1 MANTLNLNIN
11 VTIDTTPSE
20 RKAYDNRTVKPGEV
34 LVPMVVDDELID
46 LYEMDKRNIRT
57 WHMGGV
63 PYKVAFYPVP
73 ADNVKTAMS
82 QFNSQVNELLGE
94 RRDARCMVPQ
104 PDGSYKVCPKKNGNN
119 RCACVDCPHN
129 GEYEREDKTIASL
142 DYMMDEFE
150 YEPSA
155 NQSAEDK
162 AMLAYTLEDLFERLH
177 EIDPRM
183 EQIVLMGLDGVD
195 KEVIFEKLG
204 LKKSQA
210 YNIYKQT
217 KTETIKIL
225 RN

>member
-1 MANTLNLNIN
+1 MANTVNLNIN

-20 RKAYDNRTVKPGEV
+20 RKAYDNRTVKPDEV

-94 RRDARCMVPQ
+94 RRDARCMIPQ

-129 GEYEREDKTIASL
+129 GEYEREDKTIVSL
-142 DYMMDEFE
+142 DNMMDEFE
-150 YEPSA
+150 YEPSTT
-155 NQSAEDK
+155 QSAEDEV
-162 AMLAYTLEDLFERLH
+162 MLAYTLEDLFERLH
-177 EIDPRM
+177 KIDPRM
-183 EQIVLMGLDGVD
+183 EQIVLMGLDGLD
-195 KEVIFEKLG
+195 KETIFKQLKLQ
-204 LKKSQA
+204 KSQG

-217 KTETIKIL
+217 KTETLKIL
-225 RN
+225 RS

>member
-1 MANTLNLNIN
+1 MANTVNLNIN
-11 VTIDTTPSE
+11 VTIDTSVSE
-20 RKAYDNRTVKPGEV
+20 RKAYDNRTIKPGEV

-150 YEPSA
+150 YEPST
-155 NQSAEDK
+155 NQSAEDE

-183 EQIVLMGLDGVD
+183 EQIVLMGLNGVD

-210 YNIYKQT
+210 YNIYNHT